1 MVAESILVKR
11 QLLARSAIVIKPS
24 TVLNSTCA
32 RIEHLLSA
40 GGGRRFARS
49 ATAEMFQGLLGQC
62 ALAIVATLGALATL
76 NL

>member
-24 TVLNSTCA
+24 TVLNFHIRANTAFVSP
-32 RIEHLLSA
+32 

-49 ATAEMFQGLLGQC
+49 APAEMFR
-62 ALAIVATLGALATL
+62 VF
-76 NL
+76 

>member
-11 QLLARSAIVIKPS
+11 QLLARSAIAIKPS

-32 RIEHLLSA
+32 RIQHLFSP

-49 ATAEMFQGLLGQC
+49 ATAEMFR
-62 ALAIVATLGALATL
+62 VF
-76 NL
+76 